1 MMRTPPRAAPATRPA
16 RPQSAMRRLTVTE
29 GKLLL
34 REPIAL
40 CWGLAFPMILMVIM
54 GSLAPRPQRDL
65 GGLRLVDV
73 YEPIVIAFVIAVL
86 ALQGMPTVLVN
97 YRERGI
103 LRRLATPP
111 AGPTAVLGAQVGV
124 NLAVALTTT
133 AGILATGRL
142 VFDVALPRHLPGFL
156 AALVLLTSAMLAIG
170 LLVTALAPTGRS
182 ASAIGAILFF
192 LMMFFAG
199 LWIPRALMTHPLR
212 QISDYTP
219 LGAGVRAIQDSVF
232 AGGPA
237 LSALAVLAA
246 YAVTCAVLAAR
257 FFRWQ

>member
-1 MMRTPPRAAPATRPA
+1 M
-16 RPQSAMRRLTVTE
+16 
-29 GKLLL
+29 
-34 REPIAL
+34 
-40 CWGLAFPMILMVIM
+40 
-54 GSLAPRPQRDL
+54 
-65 GGLRLVDV
+65 
-73 YEPIVIAFVIAVL
+73 
-86 ALQGMPTVLVN
+86 LVN

-103 LRRLATPP
+103 LRRLATTP

-133 AGILATGRL
+133 AGILAIGRL
-142 VFDVALPRHLPGFL
+142 AFGVALPRHLPGFL

-182 ASAIGAILFF
+182 ASTIGAILFF

-232 AGGPA
+232 AGGPS
-237 LSALAVLAA
+237 LSALAVLARQ
-246 YAVTCAVLAAR
+246 AVTFSVLAAR